1 MTAEKEHI
9 NLFQANLIASKEIE
23 GVVFKLYE
31 NRIFHVDIPRYT
43 KVGMNI
49 PTAGYK
55 FLDENGGGKFYN
67 IYQFH
72 SFSDVE
78 TETRKW
84 AADPNGNKYTHTDA
98 IVIGNLAQKI
108 VTDFYIRFD
117 RPVVPTK
124 IFFTLEKA
132 VEWTL
137 EQIEAQTDLS
147 K

>member
-1 MTAEKEHI
+1 MTAEKEHT
-9 NLFQANLIASKEIE
+9 NLFNAKRIASQEVE
-23 GVVFKLYE
+23 GVIFNLYE

-43 KVGMNI
+43 KVGMDI
-49 PTAGYK
+49 TQAGYR
-55 FLDENGGGKFYN
+55 FLDAHGGGKFYN

-84 AADPNGNKYTHTDA
+84 AADPSGNKYTHTDA

-108 VTDFYIRFD
+108 VTDFYVRFD

-132 VEWTL
+132 IEWTL
-137 EQIEAQTDLS
+137 TQMKA
-147 K
+147 

>member
-1 MTAEKEHI
+1 MTAEKEQT
-9 NLFQANLIASKEIE
+9 NLFNAKRIASQEVE
-23 GVVFKLYE
+23 GVIFNLYE

-49 PTAGYK
+49 TQAGYR
-55 FLDENGGGKFYN
+55 FLDAHGGGKFYN

-108 VTDFYIRFD
+108 VTDFYVRFD

-132 VEWTL
+132 IEWTNT
-137 EQIEAQTDLS
+137 QIKS
-147 K
+147 